1 MPVFAAD
8 VLVIC
13 ISSAVHSNAEDD
25 KDLEMELAGC
35 ASVCK
40 EWHLQQ

>member
-1 MPVFAAD
+1 MPDFAAD

-13 ISSAVHSNAEDD
+13 VSAAVHSNTEDD

-35 ASVCK
+35 ASV
-40 EWHLQQ
+40 L

>member
-25 KDLEMELAGC
+25 KDLEMYVYM
-35 ASVCK
+35 ASIP
-40 EWHLQQ
+40 LRLI

>member
-25 KDLEMELAGC
+25 KDLEMALAGWLPFHC
-35 ASVCK
+35 G
-40 EWHLQQ
+40 